1 MMVPRMTSL
10 ENAPS
15 RSEALPR
22 PLGFIASPATPGLA
36 GRALSVALAARVPL
50 LIALVT
56 FVVFSPAL
64 RNHFVDWDDQVNF
77 LTNNDYRGLGWTHI
91 RWMFTSF
98 LMGQWIPLTWMT
110 LGLDYTL
117 WGMRPLGYHLTNLF
131 LHAANA
137 ALCFLV
143 ARRLLAR
150 AMPSLSGATLTSGAA
165 AAALF
170 FALHPLRAE
179 SVAWVTGRGDL
190 LSGLFFLATVGTY
203 LIAREPG
210 REDARAWAVLSVICY
225 ALGCLAKSMVVT
237 LPVIL
242 LILDVYPLRRISL
255 AQWRTSAGRALLI
268 EKAPYVGLAVATAV
282 MAVWSQHANH
292 YLTSL
297 EKLSLFERVPL
308 TLYSLA
314 FYAGKTV
321 LPLGLSPL
329 YELPVRINPLELRFA
344 LSALAVVIVTL
355 GVVVLA
361 RRWMAPVTVWTAYVL
376 SVAPVSGL
384 LHNGHQLTH
393 DRYSYL
399 SCLPWA
405 LLFGGAVAAALV
417 AVRTRVIRPPL
428 ARLAVGTAVA
438 WLIGLS
444 FMTWHQAKVWRDNDT
459 LWRYALDA
467 DPECAICHSNLGVSL
482 YNRRIIDLAMER
494 FERSIALRPDRVR
507 THGNLGL
514 ALMAAGRSEEAV
526 SHFELVLA
534 KYPTHNETRNHLA
547 VSLLQLGR
555 YEPAIVQLHEIL
567 RQEPDHVLAHTN
579 LGSAFLDLHRPG
591 DAAVELERAAVI
603 KPDLPQPHVGLIKTY
618 LALRRMDAARSQLE
632 ILRGIDAVAAVHIS
646 PLFITEW

>member
-1 MMVPRMTSL
+1 MTSL
-10 ENAPS
+10 ENVPS
-15 RSEALPR
+15 PGEALPR
-22 PLGFIASPATPGLA
+22 PLGFAPTTTASGLL
-36 GRALSVALAARVPL
+36 GRALPVVLAARLPL
-50 LIALVT
+50 LIAVVT

-64 RNHFVDWDDQVNF
+64 WNHFVDWDDQVNF
-77 LTNNDYRGLGWTHI
+77 LTNQDYRGLGWTHLK
-91 RWMFTSF
+91 WMFTTF

-117 WGMRPLGYHLTNLF
+117 WDMKPGGYHLTNLL

-137 ALCFLV
+137 ALFCLV

-150 AMPSLSGATLTSGAA
+150 AAPTFTGGTLTASAA
-165 AAALF
+165 TAALF

-179 SVAWVTGRGDL
+179 SVAWVTERRDL
-190 LSGLFFLATVGTY
+190 LSGLFFLLTILTY
-203 LIAREPG
+203 LASREAG
-210 REDARAWAVLSVICY
+210 REDTRRWAVLSVVSY
-225 ALGCLAKSMVVT
+225 ALACLSKSIVVT

-242 LILDVYPLRRISL
+242 LLLDVYPLRRL
-255 AQWRTSAGRALLI
+255 PLRQWRTPAARALLV
-268 EKAPYVGLAVATAV
+268 EKAPYIGLAVATVA
-282 MAVWSQHANH
+282 MAVWAQQANH

-308 TLYSLA
+308 TLYSVV

-329 YELPVRINPLELRFA
+329 YELPVRINPLEPRFA
-344 LSALAVVIVTL
+344 LSALAVIIVTV
-355 GVVVLA
+355 GVVALA
-361 RRWMAPVTVWTAYVL
+361 RRWMAPLAVWTAYIL
-376 SVAPVSGL
+376 SVAPVSGM

-405 LLFGGAVAAALV
+405 LLFGGGVAAALV

-428 ARLAVGTAVA
+428 ARLAAATAVA

-444 FMTWHQAKVWRDNDT
+444 LMTWHQVKVWQDNDT

-514 ALMAAGRSEEAV
+514 ALMAAGRSKEAV
-526 SHFELVLA
+526 PHFEQVLE
-534 KYPTHNETRNHLA
+534 KFPMHSETRNNLA
-547 VSLLQLGR
+547 VALLQIGE
-555 YEPAIVQLHEIL
+555 YEPAIAQLHEIL

-579 LGSAFLDLHRPG
+579 LGSAFLDLRRPAEAV
-591 DAAVELERAAVI
+591 AALERAATI
-603 KPDLPQPHVGLIKTY
+603 KPDLPQPRIGLIKTY
-618 LALRRMDAARSQLE
+618 LALGRVDAAWSQLE
-632 ILRGIDAVAAVHIS
+632 VLRGIDPTAATQIS
-646 PLFITEW
+646 PVFLMEW

>member
-64 RNHFVDWDDQVNF
+64 WNHFVDWDDQVNF

-179 SVAWVTGRGDL
+179 SVAWVTERRDL
-190 LSGLFFLATVGTY
+190 LSGLFFLLTVLTY
-203 LIAREPG
+203 LAAR
-210 REDARAWAVLSVICY
+210 DAAPERARRWTALSILCY
-225 ALGCLAKSMVVT
+225 ALGCLSKSMVVT

-242 LILDVYPLRRISL
+242 LLLDVYPLRRL
-255 AQWRTSAGRALLI
+255 ELRQWRTPAARALLV
-268 EKAPYVGLAVATAV
+268 EMAPYIGLAVFTAV
-282 MAVWSQHANH
+282 MAVWAQHSNR

-297 EKLSLFERVPL
+297 ETLSVFERVPL
-308 TLYSLA
+308 ALFSLA
-314 FYAGKTV
+314 FYASKTL
-321 LPLGLSPL
+321 LPIGLSPL
-329 YELPVRINPLELRFA
+329 YELPVRINPLEARFA
-344 LSALAVVIVTL
+344 LSAAAVVMVTTGVIV
-355 GVVVLA
+355 A
-361 RRWMAPVTVWTAYVL
+361 RRWMALPAVWAAYAL
-376 SVAPVSGL
+376 SVAPVSGI

-399 SCLPWA
+399 SCLPLA
-405 LLFGGAVAAALV
+405 LLFGGAMAAALV
-417 AVRTRVIRPPL
+417 AVRTGVIRPSL
-428 ARLAVGTAVA
+428 ARVATAAGVA
-438 WLIGLS
+438 WLVGLS
-444 FMTWHQAKVWRDNDT
+444 LMTWHQAKVWRDN
-459 LWRYALDA
+459 
-467 DPECAICHSNLGVSL
+467 V
-482 YNRRIIDLAMER
+482 
-494 FERSIALRPDRVR
+494 
-507 THGNLGL
+507 
-514 ALMAAGRSEEAV
+514 
-526 SHFELVLA
+526 
-534 KYPTHNETRNHLA
+534 
-547 VSLLQLGR
+547 QLGR
-555 YEPAIVQLHEIL
+555 YDSAIDHLHEIL

-579 LGSAFLDLHRPG
+579 LGAAFLDLHRPA
-591 DAAVELERAAVI
+591 DALVELERASVI
-603 KPDLPQPHVGLIKTY
+603 KPDLPQPRVGLIKTY
-618 LALRRMDAARSQLE
+618 LALGRVDAARSQLE
-632 ILRGIDAVAAVHIS
+632 VLRAIDAIAAVHIS
-646 PLFITEW
+646 PVFITDW

>member
-64 RNHFVDWDDQVNF
+64 WNHFVDWDDQVNF

-117 WGMRPLGYHLTNLF
+117 WGMRPLGYHLTNLL

-179 SVAWVTGRGDL
+179 SVAWVTERRDL
-190 LSGLFFLATVGTY
+190 LSGLFFLLTVLTY
-203 LIAREPG
+203 LAAR
-210 REDARAWAVLSVICY
+210 DAAPERARRWTALSILCY
-225 ALGCLAKSMVVT
+225 ALGCLSKSMVVT

-242 LILDVYPLRRISL
+242 LLLDVYPLRRL
-255 AQWRTSAGRALLI
+255 ELRQWRTPAARALLV
-268 EKAPYVGLAVATAV
+268 EKAPYIGLAVFTAV
-282 MAVWSQHANH
+282 MAVWAQHSNR

-297 EKLSLFERVPL
+297 ESVSVFERGPL
-308 TLYSLA
+308 ALFSLA
-314 FYAGKTV
+314 FYASKTV

-329 YELPVRINPLELRFA
+329 YELPARIHPLESRFA
-344 LSALAVVIVTL
+344 LSAAAVVMVTV
-355 GVVVLA
+355 GVCVVA
-361 RRWMAPVTVWTAYVL
+361 RRWMALPAVWAAYVV
-376 SVAPVSGL
+376 SVAPVSGI
-384 LHNGHQLTH
+384 LHNGHQLAH

-399 SCLPWA
+399 SCLPLA
-405 LLFGGAVAAALV
+405 VLFGGAMAAALV
-417 AVRTRVIRPPL
+417 AVRTGVIRPSL
-428 ARLAVGTAVA
+428 ARVAVAVGVA
-438 WLIGLS
+438 WLVGLS
-444 FMTWHQAKVWRDNDT
+444 LMTWHQVKVWRDNDT

-467 DPECAICHSNLGVSL
+467 DPDCAICHSNLGVSL
-482 YNRRIIDLAMER
+482 YNRRIIDLALER

-534 KYPTHNETRNHLA
+534 KYPTHNETRNNLA

-603 KPDLPQPHVGLIKTY
+603 KPDLPQPRVGLIKTY

-646 PLFITEW
+646 PLFVTEW